1 MKTESI
7 EYYKF
12 ENPEYY
18 KNKGVIVT
26 GATGGIGS
34 LLTSTLIEF
43 GARVVAIVKDEKKLL
58 GMFNTNL
65 NNGTLKYEILDF
77 KEETDYINI
86 FSNIM
91 TKLGGKLDV
100 MFLCHGQFSQAE
112 LIETSSIKD
121 YDNII
126 NINSRSV
133 MAMISLAT
141 PFLKYTKGNIVVI
154 SSLES
159 FIPVKKSFLNTTS
172 KCIVNSLIQNS
183 ALELASFGIRVNGV
197 APGITNTDFRL
208 EEFYEPKEKNH
219 NIYMKKNEF
228 KNLLSQSI
236 IQPDEIVDVM
246 LFLGCEDAGFV
257 TGEIIKIDGGYSLN
271 HDCAFTNPK

>member
-7 EYYKF
+7 KYYKF

-18 KNKGVIVT
+18 KNKGVIIT

-34 LLTSTLIEF
+34 LLTSTLLEL
-43 GARVVAIVKDEKKLL
+43 GARVVAVVKNEKKLREK
-58 GMFNTNL
+58 FSPSI
-65 NNGTLKYEILDF
+65 NNDSLKYEILDF
-77 KEETDYINI
+77 AKDIDYINI

-91 TKLGGKLDV
+91 FKLGGKLDI
-100 MFLCHGQFSQAE
+100 MFLCHGQYAQSE
-112 LIETSSIKD
+112 IMDTTIKE
-121 YDNII
+121 YDNLI
-126 NINSRSV
+126 NINARSV

-159 FIPVKKSFLNTTS
+159 YIPVKKSFLNTTS

-197 APGITNTDFRL
+197 APGLVNTDFRL
-208 EEFYEPKEKNH
+208 EEFEDPKEKNH
-219 NIYMKKNEF
+219 NMYLKKNGN
-228 KNLLSQSI
+228 KNLLSLSV
-236 IQPDEIVDVM
+236 IQPDEVVDIM
-246 LFLGCEDAGFV
+246 LFLGCDDAGFV
-257 TGEIIKIDGGYSLN
+257 TGEIIKIDSGYSLN
-271 HDCAFTNPK
+271 HDCSFTNPK

>member
-18 KNKGVIVT
+18 KDKGVIVT

-43 GARVVAIVKDEKKLL
+43 GARVVAVVKNEKKLREK
-58 GMFNTNL
+58 FNTNL
-65 NNGTLKYEILDF
+65 NNGSLKYEILDF
-77 KEETDYINI
+77 KEETDYIGI

-100 MFLCHGQFSQAE
+100 MFLCHGQFYQSE
-112 LIETSSIKD
+112 LIETSLKD

-133 MAMISLAT
+133 MTMISLAT

-219 NIYMKKNEF
+219 NIYMKKNGF

-236 IQPDEIVDVM
+236 IQPDEVVDVM

-257 TGEIIKIDGGYSLN
+257 TGEIIKIDSGYSLN

>member
-100 MFLCHGQFSQAE
+100 MFLCHGLFSQGE
-112 LIETSSIKD
+112 LIETSIKD

-197 APGITNTDFRL
+197 APGITNTDFSL

-219 NIYMKKNEF
+219 NIYMKKMD
-228 KNLLSQSI
+228 L
-236 IQPDEIVDVM
+236 
-246 LFLGCEDAGFV
+246 
-257 TGEIIKIDGGYSLN
+257 KIY
-271 HDCAFTNPK
+271 